1 MAYEINAAA
10 PDESFLFYSNAERDK
25 ELGCIGHLRGDF
37 GRSGKEF
44 WTTWWEHQSGLKT
57 QEFKDEFDMLINS
70 LREHGFMKDRG
81 SMADYCY
88 SHAEARIP
96 GAWHHDV
103 FGFRLDTGKHRY
115 YIRCFPH
122 AGDYNFYVYC
132 YLHGDE
138 RQHERSGN
146 GQPKPAPIKKR
157 REPER

>member
-1 MAYEINAAA
+1 MAYEINATAPEEAA
-10 PDESFLFYSNAERDK
+10 LFYSNAEKDR

-103 FGFRLDTGKHRY
+103 FGFRLDTANIVIISAAFLTPAIITSMFTVTCMGMSVSMKG
-115 YIRCFPH
+115 
-122 AGDYNFYVYC
+122 AGT
-132 YLHGDE
+132 
-138 RQHERSGN
+138 GN
-146 GQPKPAPIKKR
+146 RNPLQ
-157 REPER
+157 